1 MRIVA
6 LAGGVGG
13 AKLAHG
19 LALLLPARDLTVIVN
34 TGDDFEHL
42 GLHISPDL
50 DTVCYTL
57 AGLANRKLGWGL
69 ADDSWNALGAL
80 QQLGGPTWFQLGD
93 RDLATH
99 LERTRRLR
107 NGTALSQ
114 VTQEFCRAWG
124 VKHTI
129 LPMTNAR
136 VATVLQTDEG
146 DLDFQDYF
154 VRLRCQ
160 PHVHGFLFKGVEQA
174 APAPGVTEVLSSA
187 DGIIICPSNPWVSIE
202 PILSVPGIRAL
213 VASGKSIA
221 VSPIVGGRA
230 LKGPA
235 DKMFREMGVEPSALA
250 VASQYQKVIHGF
262 VLDRSDAELELP
274 IQDLGL
280 KVRVTNTIMSN
291 LQHRRQLA
299 RDVLD
304 FL

>member
-1 MRIVA
+1 
-6 LAGGVGG
+6 
-13 AKLAHG
+13 
-19 LALLLPARDLTVIVN
+19 
-34 TGDDFEHL
+34 
-42 GLHISPDL
+42 
-50 DTVCYTL
+50 
-57 AGLANRKLGWGL
+57 
-69 ADDSWNALGAL
+69 
-80 QQLGGPTWFQLGD
+80 
-93 RDLATH
+93 
-99 LERTRRLR
+99 
-107 NGTALSQ
+107 
-114 VTQEFCRAWG
+114 
-124 VKHTI
+124 
-129 LPMTNAR
+129 
-136 VATVLQTDEG
+136 
-146 DLDFQDYF
+146 
-154 VRLRCQ
+154 
-160 PHVHGFLFKGVEQA
+160 VHGFLFKGVEQA
-174 APAPGVTEVLSSA
+174 APAPGVTEVLRSA

-221 VSPIVGGRA
+221 ISPIVGGRA

-280 KVRVTNTIMSN
+280 KVRGLTIMSN